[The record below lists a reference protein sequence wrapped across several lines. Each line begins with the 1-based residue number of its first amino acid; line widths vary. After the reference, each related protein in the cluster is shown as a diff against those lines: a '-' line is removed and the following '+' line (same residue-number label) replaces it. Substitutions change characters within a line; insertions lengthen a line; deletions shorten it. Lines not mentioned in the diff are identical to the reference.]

1 MDVGAFT
8 SGLLTG
14 LREGVEAALILAII
28 CAYLAK
34 TGNKRHF
41 PKIFLGAGL
50 AIALSVILGISIYV
64 TVGSFQEPYEQLFE
78 AATLILAA
86 AVVTWML
93 FWMRRQARSVRG
105 ELQAAVDRA
114 LDDGSAIALAFL
126 AFVAVIREGVETSLF
141 LVGQAASA
149 SAEGGEMWVVAG
161 AVIGLLIA
169 AVIGVGF
176 YHGSRRLNLATFFR
190 WTGVALVFIAAGL
203 LSHAVH
209 ELIEIGVITVGTQ
222 TLFDLSAILPHD
234 EKGGSLVGQF
244 LAALFGYTSTPE
256 VTTFVVWLSYVVIVL
271 TLFLRPVKPASPV
284 SAPASAAAAS
294 TKPASTEP
302 ASTGPVKG

>member
-50 AIALSVILGISIYV
+50 AIGLSILLGVGIYV

-86 AVVTWML
+86 GVVTWML

-105 ELQAAVDRA
+105 ELHAAVDRA

-141 LVGQAASA
+141 LVGQVASA
-149 SAEGGEMWVVAG
+149 SAEGGEMWVVIG
-161 AVIGLLIA
+161 AIIGLLIA
-169 AVIGVGF
+169 AVIAVGF

-222 TLFDLSAILPHD
+222 TLFDLSSILPHD
-234 EKGGSLVGQF
+234 EEGGSLLGQF

-271 TLFLRPVKPASPV
+271 TLFLRPVKPAPV
-284 SAPASAAAAS
+284 SPAASAAPTS
-294 TKPASTEP
+294 VEPTSTEP
-302 ASTGPVKG
+302 VKS